1 LKNIK
6 CHHSIKNFISNTNVG
21 NCNDIFWAKNE
32 NEEAKKVLV
41 LGKNMG
47 MSLYGC
53 KDNIEDDLLCS
64 EKKGSSGD

>member
-1 LKNIK
+1 M
-6 CHHSIKNFISNTNVG
+6 G

-64 EKKGSSGD
+64 EKRGSSGD